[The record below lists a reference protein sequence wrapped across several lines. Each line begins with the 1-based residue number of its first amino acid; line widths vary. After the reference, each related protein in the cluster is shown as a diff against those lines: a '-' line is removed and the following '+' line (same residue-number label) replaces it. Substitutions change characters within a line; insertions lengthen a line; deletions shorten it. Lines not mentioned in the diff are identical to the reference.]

1 MKTENTRAKDDKAYS
16 RLHGMER
23 NPDWNVF
30 LNIFHLLLC
39 QATIKAIYTNLN
51 DRERC
56 MITRKTSQGKLIPL
70 DSEIERTCR
79 SNRKQTK
86 ETCLPIDGPT
96 AGSTSSQGEEDR
108 EKYTP
113 SHSPAHSVH
122 EDEEE
127 QFEEPPKVEMAGARP
142 LKDAFVPTT
151 SESPS
156 CIDYTPDGNHAYS
169 IPVQLI
175 NSLPEYMGS
184 PSEDPNVHIR
194 EFLDICKLQTIQH
207 LPPEG
212 LRLLLFPFS
221 LKDDAKRWLY
231 SLPAGIITSWDEM
244 VKKFLK
250 QYFPAQLTRKLR
262 REIQNFCQTDG
273 DTLYKAWEEFKELQ
287 RKCPHHNFAL
297 DDLVQYFYDGLDT
310 VNRGSVDSA
319 CGGTFMNKTGRQA
332 YDLIEDLADNNRQFH
347 ARDKRARGRGVYE
360 LDTKNGMQNQMVA
373 LERKLDML
381 VNVMSNGSKASPQVC
396 SICSYSDHTTDRCPM
411 STLSEE
417 QVNFVGQPRHKYD
430 PYSNT
435 YNPGWKDHPNFR
447 WNNNDNVVRS
457 TQGVYNTPPGFQA
470 PRQQAHQQAPPQQ
483 ASSKSLEDMLKE
495 MALHTSTFMQ
505 ETKAQFKEQG
515 QSIKNLE
522 RQVGQLASNMQNRP
536 PGTLPSTTV
545 PNPKGESVAELH
557 AMTLR
562 SGKQLEEPIRAI
574 EKFQEALEEE
584 KESKNEAENIKNQN
598 LAIHR
603 PVGETRRP
611 VDGLCVPGSEAHR
624 PVGET
629 RRPVV
634 TENSDFDHLKEI
646 CQPVKNRGTPN
657 LSLNSFKANNDASI
671 PMSSCIPFPRR
682 FMNSKKEQHEKDILE
697 TFRKVQVNIPLLDAI
712 KQVPKYAKFLKELCI
727 NKRRYKDK
735 ETVALSEEV
744 SAVLLRKLPPKLKDP
759 GRFTIPCTIGERRF
773 EKALLDLGASINLM
787 PYTMYETLKL
797 GELKDTQVTIQLADR
812 SIAHPKGIVEDVLV
826 QAGEL
831 IFPADFFVLEMELEP
846 MPYDLPLILG
856 RLFMR
861 TARTKI
867 DVYEGTL
874 TMEFDGDII
883 CFNIF
888 EAMRY
893 PNDVHT
899 CFSIDAFDYLVQDTF
914 NASVGEDKLKSTLEL
929 GLEQNDFQL
938 VKGGTST

>member
-1 MKTENTRAKDDKAYS
+1 
-16 RLHGMER
+16 
-23 NPDWNVF
+23 
-30 LNIFHLLLC
+30 
-39 QATIKAIYTNLN
+39 
-51 DRERC
+51 
-56 MITRKTSQGKLIPL
+56 
-70 DSEIERTCR
+70 
-79 SNRKQTK
+79 
-86 ETCLPIDGPT
+86 
-96 AGSTSSQGEEDR
+96 
-108 EKYTP
+108 
-113 SHSPAHSVH
+113 
-122 EDEEE
+122 
-127 QFEEPPKVEMAGARP
+127 MAGARP
-142 LKDAFVPTT
+142 LKDAFVPTA
-151 SESPS
+151 SKSPS
-156 CIDYTPDGNHAYS
+156 CIDYTPDVNHAYS

-175 NSLPEYMGS
+175 NSLPKYMGS

-262 REIQNFCQTDG
+262 REIQNFCQKDG
-273 DTLYKAWEEFKELQ
+273 DTLYEAWEEFKELQ

-373 LERKLDML
+373 LERKLNML

-396 SICSYSDHTTDRCPM
+396 SIYSYSDHTTDRCPM

-417 QVNFVGQPRHKYD
+417 QVNFVGQPRQKYD
-430 PYSNT
+430 PYLNT
-435 YNPGWKDHPNFR
+435 YNPGWKDHPNFC
-447 WNNNDNVVRS
+447 WNNNDNVVRP
-457 TQGVYNTPPGFQA
+457 TQGVYNMPPGFQA
-470 PRQQAHQQAPPQQ
+470 PRQQAYQQAPPQQ
-483 ASSKSLEDMLKE
+483 ASSKSLEDMLKD

-522 RQVGQLASNMQNRP
+522 RQVGQLTSYMQNRP

-562 SGKQLEEPIRAI
+562 SGKQLEGPIRAI
-574 EKFQEALEEE
+574 EK
-584 KESKNEAENIKNQN
+584 
-598 LAIHR
+598 
-603 PVGETRRP
+603 
-611 VDGLCVPGSEAHR
+611 
-624 PVGET
+624 
-629 RRPVV
+629 
-634 TENSDFDHLKEI
+634 
-646 CQPVKNRGTPN
+646 
-657 LSLNSFKANNDASI
+657 
-671 PMSSCIPFPRR
+671 

-697 TFRKVQVNIPLLDAI
+697 TFRKVQVNIPLLDTI
-712 KQVPKYAKFLKELCI
+712 KQVPKYAKFLKELCT

-787 PYTMYETLKL
+787 PYTVYETLKL
-797 GELKDTQVTIQLADR
+797 GELKDTQVTIQPADR
-812 SIAHPKGIVEDVLV
+812 SIAFPKGIVEDVLV
-826 QAGEL
+826 QVGVL
-831 IFPADFFVLEMELEP
+831 IFPADFFVLEMEPEP

-856 RLFMR
+856 RPFMR

-899 CFSIDAFDYLVQDTF
+899 FFSIDAFDYLVQDTF
-914 NASVGEDKLKSTLEL
+914 NASVGEDKLKRTLEL
-929 GLEQNDFQL
+929 GLEQNDFQQ
-938 VKGGTST
+938 VEGDTSTGQMQGKDTNPRVSNDVVWNHELMETVAALEARPQVQGKPPNFISLPVSDAKLVPSVIQAPKLELKPLPDHLKYAYLGDNETLPVIIASNLSAHEEAKIV

>member
-1 MKTENTRAKDDKAYS
+1 M
-16 RLHGMER
+16 
-23 NPDWNVF
+23 
-30 LNIFHLLLC
+30 
-39 QATIKAIYTNLN
+39 
-51 DRERC
+51 
-56 MITRKTSQGKLIPL
+56 
-70 DSEIERTCR
+70 
-79 SNRKQTK
+79 
-86 ETCLPIDGPT
+86 CLPIDGPT
-96 AGSTSSQGEEDR
+96 TGFTSSQGEEDR

-113 SHSPAHSVH
+113 SHSPVHSVQ

-127 QFEEPPKVEMAGARP
+127 LFEEPPKVEMAGARP
-142 LKDAFVPTT
+142 LKDAFVPTA

-175 NSLPEYMGS
+175 NSLPKYMGS

-231 SLPAGIITSWDEM
+231 SLPAGIITCWDEM

-262 REIQNFCQTDG
+262 REIQNFCQKDG
-273 DTLYKAWEEFKELQ
+273 DTLYGAWEEFKELQ

-319 CGGTFMNKTGRQA
+319 CGGTFMDKTGRQA

-347 ARDKRARGRGVYE
+347 VRDKPARGRGVYE
-360 LDTKNGMQNQMVA
+360 LDTKNGIQNQMVA
-373 LERKLDML
+373 LERKLDM
-381 VNVMSNGSKASPQVC
+381 
-396 SICSYSDHTTDRCPM
+396 CPM

-417 QVNFVGQPRHKYD
+417 QVNFVGQPRQKYD

-435 YNPGWKDHPNFR
+435 YNPGWKDHPNFH
-447 WNNNDNVVRS
+447 WNNNDNVVQP

-470 PRQQAHQQAPPQQ
+470 PRQQAYQQAPPQQ
-483 ASSKSLEDMLKE
+483 ASSKSLEDMLKD

-562 SGKQLEEPIRAI
+562 SGKQLEEPIRTI
-574 EKFQEALEEE
+574 EKSQEALEEE

-598 LAIHR
+598 LVIHR
-603 PVGETRRP
+603 PVGETRQP
-611 VDGLCVPGSEAHR
+611 VDGFCVPGSEAHR

-629 RRPVV
+629 CRPVV
-634 TENSDFDHLKEI
+634 TENSDFDHSKEI
-646 CQPVKNRGTPN
+646 SQQVENRGTPN
-657 LSLNSFKANNDASI
+657 PSLNSFKANNDASI
-671 PMSSCIPFPRR
+671 PMSSCIPCPRR
-682 FMNSKKEQHEKDILE
+682 FMNSKQEQHEKDILE

-712 KQVPKYAKFLKELCI
+712 KQVPKYAKFLKELCT

-735 ETVALSEEV
+735 ETVALSKEV
-744 SAVLLRKLPPKLKDP
+744 LAVLLRKFLPKLKDL
-759 GRFTIPCTIGERRF
+759 GRFTNPCTIGERRF
-773 EKALLDLGASINLM
+773 EKSF
-787 PYTMYETLKL
+787 T
-797 GELKDTQVTIQLADR
+797 
-812 SIAHPKGIVEDVLV
+812 
-826 QAGEL
+826 
-831 IFPADFFVLEMELEP
+831 
-846 MPYDLPLILG
+846 
-856 RLFMR
+856 
-861 TARTKI
+861 
-867 DVYEGTL
+867 
-874 TMEFDGDII
+874 
-883 CFNIF
+883 
-888 EAMRY
+888 
-893 PNDVHT
+893 
-899 CFSIDAFDYLVQDTF
+899 
-914 NASVGEDKLKSTLEL
+914 
-929 GLEQNDFQL
+929 
-938 VKGGTST
+938 